1 MSTIV
6 TRAGKGSPL
15 TNNEVDANFTNLN
28 TDKLET
34 LTSTD
39 GSVTF
44 TGTGSSRD
52 LSVAISAST
61 NNVVCQVRNTTGAT
75 LTKGTAVYI
84 SGATGQIPTVSK
96 ALATSDATS
105 AQTLGLVTAD
115 IGNNSNGNVT
125 IIGLITNV
133 NTSAYTDGAQ
143 LYLSG
148 TTAGTLTATKPSAP
162 THLVYAA
169 VVEHA
174 HPSQGKLFVKVQ
186 NGYELDELHDVAL
199 SSPAGEYT
207 QELAYQAST
216 GLWKNYTKSTSTV
229 AEGTNLYYTDAR
241 ARAAISATGSL
252 SYNNTT
258 GVMSFTQGNTDTVAE
273 GSTNL
278 YYTNTR
284 ARAAISANS
293 GLSYNAT
300 TGVMSCTITQ
310 YTDALARAAISGTAP
325 VSYNSTT
332 GAISMAAATASVNG
346 YMTSTYASKLDGI
359 AAGATNVTNTNQL
372 TNGAGFITG
381 SGNTTGSSGSISVS
395 GGWSVTPSGTK
406 LYFAYNGVN
415 KGSLDSSGNFI
426 VVGNVTAY
434 GTP

>member
-28 TDKLET
+28 TDKVET

-44 TGTGSSRD
+44 SGTGATRD
-52 LSVAISAST
+52 LSVAIAAST

-75 LTKGTAVYI
+75 LTKGTVVYI

-96 ALATSDATS
+96 AVASSDAAS
-105 AQTLGLVTAD
+105 AQTLGMVTAD
-115 IGNNSNGNVT
+115 IANSSNGNVT
-125 IIGLITNV
+125 IIGLITNID
-133 NTSAYTDGAQ
+133 TSAYTDGAQ

-148 TTAGTLTATKPSAP
+148 TTAGALTATKPSAP
-162 THLVYAA
+162 THLVYVA
-169 VVEHA
+169 VVEYAHA
-174 HPSQGKLFVKVQ
+174 TQGKVFVKVQ
-186 NGYELDELHDVAL
+186 NGYEIDELHDVSLVSKTDAQVL
-199 SSPAGEYT
+199 QYEASS
-207 QELAYQAST
+207 S
-216 GLWKNYTKSTSTV
+216 LWKNKTLLTTNV
-229 AEGTNLYYTDAR
+229 TEGTNLYYTDAR

-252 SYNNTT
+252 SYSSAT

-278 YYTNTR
+278 YYTNAR
-284 ARAAISANS
+284 ARNAISGNS
-293 GLSYNAT
+293 GISYNAT
-300 TGVMSCTITQ
+300 TGVISCTITQ

-332 GAISMAAATASVNG
+332 GAISMAEATASVNG
-346 YMTSTYASKLDGI
+346 YMTSTYAAKLDGI

-381 SGNTTGSSGSISVS
+381 SGNTTGSSGSIAVS

-415 KGSLDSSGNFI
+415 KGSLDSSGNFV

>member
-28 TDKLET
+28 TNKVET

-44 TGTGSSRD
+44 SGTGATRD
-52 LSVAISAST
+52 LSVAIAAST

-75 LTKGTAVYI
+75 LTKGTVVYI

-96 ALATSDATS
+96 ALASGDATS
-105 AQTLGLVTAD
+105 AQTLGMVTAD
-115 IGNNSNGNVT
+115 IANSTNGNVT
-125 IIGLITNV
+125 IIGLITNID
-133 NTSAYTDGAQ
+133 TSAYTDGAQ

-148 TTAGTLTATKPSAP
+148 TTAGALTATKPSAP
-162 THLVYAA
+162 THLVYVA
-169 VVEHA
+169 VVEYAHA
-174 HPSQGKLFVKVQ
+174 TQGKVFVKVQ
-186 NGYELDELHDVAL
+186 NGYELNEIHDVAITSVADAQVL
-199 SSPAGEYT
+199 QYESASS
-207 QELAYQAST
+207 
-216 GLWKNYTKSTSTV
+216 LWKNKTLLTTNV
-229 AEGTNLYYTDAR
+229 TEGTNLYYTDAR
-241 ARAAISATGSL
+241 VRAAVSAGTGISYNSTTGVISSTITQYTDALARAAHSAGTGI
-252 SYNNTT
+252 SYNSTT
-258 GVMSFTQGNTDTVAE
+258 GV
-273 GSTNL
+273 
-278 YYTNTR
+278 
-284 ARAAISANS
+284 I
-293 GLSYNAT
+293 
-300 TGVMSCTITQ
+300 SCTITQ

-332 GAISMAAATASVNG
+332 GAISMAAATSTVNG
-346 YMTSTYASKLDGI
+346 YMTSTYAAKLDGI

-381 SGNTTGSSGSISVS
+381 SGNTTGSSGSIAVS
-395 GGWSVTPSGTK
+395 GGWSVTPTGTK

>member
-28 TDKLET
+28 TDKVET
-34 LTSTD
+34 LTSAD

-44 TGTGSSRD
+44 SGTGDTRD

-75 LTKGTAVYI
+75 LTKGTVVYI

-96 ALATSDATS
+96 ALASGDATS
-105 AQTLGLVTAD
+105 AQTLGMVTAD
-115 IGNNSNGNVT
+115 IANSSNGNVT
-125 IIGLITNV
+125 IIGLITNID
-133 NTSAYTDGAQ
+133 TSAYTDGAQ

-148 TTAGTLTATKPSAP
+148 TTAGALTATKPSAP
-162 THLVYAA
+162 THLVYVA
-169 VVEHA
+169 VVEYAHA
-174 HPSQGKLFVKVQ
+174 SQGKVFVKVQ
-186 NGYELDELHDVAL
+186 NGYELDEIHDVSIVSKTDAQVL
-199 SSPAGEYT
+199 QYEASS
-207 QELAYQAST
+207 S
-216 GLWKNYTKSTSTV
+216 LWKNKTLLTTNV
-229 AEGTNLYYTDAR
+229 TEGSNLYYTDAR
-241 ARAAISATGSL
+241 VRAAVSAGTGISYNSTTGVISSTITQYTDALARAAISGNSGI
-252 SYNNTT
+252 SYNSTT
-258 GVMSFTQGNTDTVAE
+258 GV
-273 GSTNL
+273 
-278 YYTNTR
+278 
-284 ARAAISANS
+284 I
-293 GLSYNAT
+293 
-300 TGVMSCTITQ
+300 SCTITQ
-310 YTDALARAAISGTAP
+310 YTDALARATISGTAP

-381 SGNTTGSSGSISVS
+381 SGNTTGSSGSIDVS